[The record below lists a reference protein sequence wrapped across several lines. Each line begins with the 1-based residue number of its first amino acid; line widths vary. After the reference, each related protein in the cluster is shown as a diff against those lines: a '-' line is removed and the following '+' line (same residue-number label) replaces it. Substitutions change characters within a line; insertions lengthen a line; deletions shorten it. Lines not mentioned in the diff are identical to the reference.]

1 MEDLRRGVQPKRCII
16 FCRGNGVLGELYSR
30 LMELTDFKF
39 KDCRDA
45 PFVMN
50 HASLLP
56 ATDRVL
62 SERSTDISL
71 YLSSNKMLLG
81 IDLEKVD
88 VVIFLRPY
96 NQPAA
101 LVQGG
106 GSQERK
112 WETLHGPSVSIV

>member
-1 MEDLRRGVQPKRCII
+1 MYTGFYYCRKYLEDLRRGVQPKRCII

-62 SERSTDISL
+62 SERSTDI
-71 YLSSNKMLLG
+71 
-81 IDLEKVD
+81 VT
-88 VVIFLRPY
+88 
-96 NQPAA
+96 A
-101 LVQGG
+101 
-106 GSQERK
+106 
-112 WETLHGPSVSIV
+112 